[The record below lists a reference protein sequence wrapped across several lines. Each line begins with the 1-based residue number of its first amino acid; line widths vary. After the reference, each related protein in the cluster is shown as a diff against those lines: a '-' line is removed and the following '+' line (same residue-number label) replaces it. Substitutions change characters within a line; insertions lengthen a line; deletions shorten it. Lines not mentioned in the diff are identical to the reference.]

1 MKAKKGK
8 IFITLFKL
16 NKDQN
21 WFNSLHRSKG
31 LGEEDSDE
39 WFNNY
44 ICLKFNYYKF
54 YKIINLISILKIII
68 I

>member
-54 YKIINLISILKIII
+54 
-68 I
+68 